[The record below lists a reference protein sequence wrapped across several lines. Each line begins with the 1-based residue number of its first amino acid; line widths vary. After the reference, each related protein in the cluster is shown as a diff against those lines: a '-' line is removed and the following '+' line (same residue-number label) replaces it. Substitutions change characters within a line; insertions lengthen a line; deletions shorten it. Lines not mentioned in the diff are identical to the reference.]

1 MGARGPR
8 CAGCMCMYI
17 QKQRRQNA
25 GTLTQKQKETE
36 TQYIAIEKLQMQIP
50 DSRTRTRGPLLGHR
64 AWCLLPPASELA
76 LALLCRLPGEAWGGF
91 GPATTVLCSL

>member
-50 DSRTRTRGPLLGHR
+50 DSRTRGPLLGHR